1 MISNSVIKAP
11 LNIRVQAGDTFTRR
25 FTFIQDDAPLDL
37 TGYELKLQVKDT
49 SGTQLFVW
57 LNADFTLIS
66 TGIYQVTKSA
76 AAMNVTPDNY
86 IYDLQIT
93 YPSGEQRTWMYGNF
107 EIYNQTTS

>member
-11 LNIRVQAGDTFTRR
+11 LNIRVQAGDTLTRR
-25 FTFIQDDAPLDL
+25 FTFTQGGSPLDL
-37 TGYELKLQVKDT
+37 SGYSLKLQVKDT

-57 LNADFTLIS
+57 VNADFTLIS
-66 TGIYQVTKSA
+66 TGVYEITKSA
-76 AAMNVTPDNY
+76 TLMNVTPDNY

-93 YPSGEQRTWMYGNF
+93 YPSAEQRTWMYGNF